1 MRPLLCRALVCVA
14 LTCYFVGAAS
24 SQTVEQFYAGRQL
37 RFILGHPAG
46 GDYDLGG
53 RLLSRYFSR
62 HIPGH
67 PTIVLQT
74 MPAAASVVAT
84 NYLYS
89 HAPRDGSVVG
99 SISRNIPSQAILGQG
114 NLEADPRRFFWLG
127 AASLPSRV
135 CLSSR
140 DSGVFSV
147 ADIFRRDFVV
157 GGSGAGSSLSIV
169 PTTLNR
175 VLGAKFRLVEG
186 YLGPPDA
193 WLAMERGEIQGVC
206 ASINQFASRAEDIR
220 SGRVRILFRAEET
233 PLAAFPDV
241 PSIYDYA
248 STDRQRDLLRFI
260 FSSVEFGRPY
270 VLPPDTPPDRA
281 LALRGAF
288 EATLRDPDLIAEAR
302 ASRIDMT
309 PRPAAEL
316 VSLLDRLYA
325 TPRETLDAVAKIV
338 PAGRD

>member
-1 MRPLLCRALVCVA
+1 LGPLLRGAAICLG
-14 LTCYFVGAAS
+14 LTCGIAAS
-24 SQTVEQFYAGRQL
+24 ANAQSVEQFYANRQVH
-37 RFILGHPAG
+37 FILGHPAG

-53 RLLSRYFSR
+53 RLLARYFSR

-67 PTIVLQT
+67 PTIVVQA

-84 NYLYS
+84 NYLYA
-89 HAPRDGSVVG
+89 HAARDGSVVG
-99 SISRNIPSQAILGQG
+99 SFSRNIPNQAILGQS

-135 CLSSR
+135 CLAAR
-140 DSGVFSV
+140 GSGIQTAADVFS
-147 ADIFRRDFVV
+147 REFVV

-175 VLGAKFRLVEG
+175 VLGARFRVVEG
-186 YLGPPDA
+186 YQGPPDA

-206 ASINQFASRAEDIR
+206 ASINQFASRLEEIR

-233 PLAAFPDV
+233 PIPDFPDV
-241 PSIYDYA
+241 PSIYDFA
-248 STDRQRDLLRFI
+248 KTDEQRDLLRFI

-270 VLPPDTPPDRA
+270 VLPPGVPADRA
-281 LALRGAF
+281 TALRAAF
-288 EATLRDPDLIAEAR
+288 EEALRDPELIAEAH

-309 PRPAAEL
+309 LRPAPEL

-325 TPRETLDAVAKIV
+325 TPKETLATVAKII